1 MKSLTIDTKLSK
13 SLYERLGGDITKL
26 KDKIRVTVSRGIATN
41 MSFEEIAM
49 NIDLQSRI
57 GTNNA
62 FRIARTEGHRIQ
74 YEATYNVQNK
84 AKEKGIDILKMG

>member
-49 NIDLQSRI
+49 NINLQSRI
-57 GTNNA
+57 GINNA
-62 FRIARTEGHRIQ
+62 
-74 YEATYNVQNK
+74 
-84 AKEKGIDILKMG
+84 LK